1 MSLRFPSCGTSR
13 NCCTLSN
20 RMESETE
27 RLVNLVKV
35 CLRILGVSNRQLA
48 RRLEMS
54 PSYVSKLLSGSS
66 ELRLDHLI
74 RICKVT
80 GLDPGEFFA
89 LAYPVRP
96 AATATG
102 VRLRAML
109 QGSLSPSPP
118 PAEPAKVYRED
129 EVQAMLQAALER
141 LIKGNSGGEGARRAS
156 MPGPRIPRLAA
167 HSLIRRRRA

>member
-1 MSLRFPSCGTSR
+1 MDP
-13 NCCTLSN
+13 
-20 RMESETE
+20 ETE

-35 CLRILGVSNRQLA
+35 SLRILGVSNRELA

-54 PSYVSKLLSGSS
+54 PSYVSKLLSGAS
-66 ELRLDHLI
+66 ELRLDHLV

-96 AATATG
+96 APTATG
-102 VRLRAML
+102 ARLRSLL
-109 QGSLSPSPP
+109 QGMVPPPPP
-118 PAEPAKVYRED
+118 PAPAAPAKVFRED

-141 LIKGNSGGEGARRAS
+141 LMKGNSGE
-156 MPGPRIPRLAA
+156 
-167 HSLIRRRRA
+167 

>member
-1 MSLRFPSCGTSR
+1 MDP
-13 NCCTLSN
+13 
-20 RMESETE
+20 ETE

-35 CLRILGVSNRQLA
+35 SLRILGVSNRELA
-48 RRLEMS
+48 RRLGMS

-66 ELRLDHLI
+66 ELRLDHLV

-96 AATATG
+96 ASTATG
-102 VRLRAML
+102 DRLRLLL
-109 QGSLSPSPP
+109 QGKVPP
-118 PAEPAKVYRED
+118 PEPPPPSAPAKTFSET

-141 LIKGNSGGEGARRAS
+141 LMKGNSGG
-156 MPGPRIPRLAA
+156 
-167 HSLIRRRRA
+167 

>member
-1 MSLRFPSCGTSR
+1 MDL
-13 NCCTLSN
+13 
-20 RMESETE
+20 ETE

-35 CLRILGVSNRQLA
+35 SLRILGVSNRELA

-66 ELRLDHLI
+66 ELRLDHLV

-96 AATATG
+96 TATATG
-102 VRLRAML
+102 ARLR
-109 QGSLSPSPP
+109 SLLHGNVPP
-118 PAEPAKVYRED
+118 PAAPAKVFSE
-129 EVQAMLQAALER
+129 EQVQEMLQAALAK
-141 LIKGNSGGEGARRAS
+141 LMKGSGE
-156 MPGPRIPRLAA
+156 
-167 HSLIRRRRA
+167 